1 MSPRLVDLG
10 VGIRSAAKVSMLM
23 PTNTEHLCMLCKP
36 GKIGRLEALYRKGY
50 VGLGVLMRDVELVGH
65 HNRAFGG
72 PGVSL
77 AKASDDA

>member
-1 MSPRLVDLG
+1 VSPRLVDLG
-10 VGIRSAAKVSMLM
+10 VGIRSAAKVTVL

-50 VGLGVLMRDVELVGH
+50 VGLGILMRDVELIAH
-65 HNRAFGG
+65 HNRAFSSG

-77 AKASDDA
+77 RKAGDPA